1 MPSWQARLVARLV
14 RWRVK
19 PALGDMAD
27 IGRVRRAF
35 AKALPPPRGA
45 RFTPAT
51 VAGVPGEWV
60 APADGPTPADT
71 LLYLHGGGFVGC
83 SPRTHRPATATL
95 AQHGWRVFVPDYR
108 LAPEHPFPAGL
119 DDCRAVWRALADD
132 HAARQASG
140 SASGRL
146 AVAGD
151 SAGGNLSLALM
162 LAEREAGGRLPD
174 AAALFSPAT
183 DLTGG
188 SASIRDNAER
198 DAMFR
203 GEALAHLGQAYL
215 QGADPAQPLAS
226 PLLGRLDGLPPL
238 LLHVGEDECL
248 RDDALRLAVRARAAG
263 VTVALQVWATV
274 PHVWQLFHWLPEAR
288 ASLALASRFLRAPQ
302 AEAGTQPQDEVLD
315 ALIIGAGLSGI
326 GQAAHLQQACPEQ
339 RYAILEARPRIGGT
353 WDLFRY
359 PGVRSDSDMY
369 TLGYAFKPWTNPKAI
384 ADGPSIKAYIEETAR
399 ERGIDAQIRH
409 GHRAVAADWSSTEAR
424 WRVTVAVEPVAL
436 PDPPCGGAG
445 QLPGAGAGVG
455 AASADG
461 AAPAA
466 APTPATRTFHTRFLL
481 MCGGYY
487 RYAQGHRPT
496 WPGEADFRGQLVHP
510 QAWPEGL
517 DWRGKQVVIIG
528 SGATA
533 VTLLPEMAKD
543 AAHVVMLQRSPTYI
557 VTLPGQ
563 DPVAHWLTRRLG
575 WLLGPMG
582 RYRVVRMKNI
592 LVGMLLFQLAR
603 RWPDKAQAR
612 LLGLAKQ
619 QLPADA
625 DIARDYTPRYKPWD
639 QRVCAVPDGDLFKAV
654 RSGRASVVT
663 DAIERFTPGGI
674 RLASGRELAADI
686 VVTATGLEL
695 NTLGDM
701 ALSIDGRPLDPAQTM
716 AYKGM
721 MFSGVPNLV
730 QTFGYTNASWTLK
743 ADLTADFT
751 CRLMRH
757 LARHGLAA
765 ATPRRDPAVREAP
778 FLDFSSGYVQRA
790 LAKLPKQGDRKPWRL
805 YQNYLLDWLTL
816 RWGRVDDGHLQF
828 TPAPPAEGAGHQPHP
843 ARTPAAAR

>member
-35 AKALPPPRGA
+35 SKALPPPRGA

-60 APADGPTPADT
+60 EPTDGPTPADT

-83 SPRTHRPATATL
+83 SPRTHRPATAGL
-95 AQHGWRVFVPDYR
+95 ARLGWRVFVPDYR
-108 LAPEHPFPAGL
+108 LAPEHPYPAAL
-119 DDCRAVWRALADD
+119 DDCRGVWRALADD
-132 HAARQASG
+132 HAARGAP
-140 SASGRL
+140 GRL

-162 LAEREAGGRLPD
+162 LAERDAGGRLPD

-203 GEALAHLGQAYL
+203 GEALARLGEAYL
-215 QGADPAQPLAS
+215 QDADPAQPLVS
-226 PLLGRLDGLPPL
+226 PLLGRLEGLPPL

-274 PHVWQLFHWLPEAR
+274 PHVWQLIHWVPEAH

-302 AEAGTQPQDEVLD
+302 AEAGTQPQHEVLD

-339 RYAILEARPRIGGT
+339 RYAILEARPRMGGT

-399 ERGIDAQIRH
+399 ERGIDAQIRFS
-409 GHRAVAADWSSTEAR
+409 HRAVAADWSSAEAR
-424 WRVTVAVEPVAL
+424 WRVTV
-436 PDPPCGGAG
+436 
-445 QLPGAGAGVG
+445 Q
-455 AASADG
+455 ADG
-461 AAPAA
+461 DGNGGHSTEGSAP
-466 APTPATRTFHTRFLL
+466 RTFHTRFLL

-487 RYAQGHRPT
+487 RYGQGHRPE
-496 WPGEADFRGQLVHP
+496 WPGEADYRGRLVHP
-510 QAWPEGL
+510 QAWPEDL
-517 DWRGKQVVIIG
+517 DYRGKQVVIIG

-533 VTLLPEMAKD
+533 VTLLPEMARD
-543 AAHVVMLQRSPTYI
+543 AEHVVMLQRSPTYI

-563 DPVAHWLTRRLG
+563 DPMARWLQRHLDPMTVYRL
-575 WLLGPMG
+575 
-582 RYRVVRMKNI
+582 VRLKNI
-592 LVGMLLFQLAR
+592 LLGMVFFQFAR
-603 RWPDKAQAR
+603 RWPAQAKAR
-612 LLGLAKQ
+612 LIGLARR
-619 QLPADA
+619 QLQREA
-625 DIARDYTPRYKPWD
+625 DIARDYTPRYNPWD
-639 QRVCAVPDGDLFKAV
+639 QRICAVPDGDLFKAV
-654 RSGRASVVT
+654 RGGRASVVT
-663 DAIERFTPGGI
+663 DTIERFTPGGI
-674 RLASGRELAADI
+674 RLASGRELPADI

-701 ALSIDGRPLDPAQTM
+701 AVTIDGRPLEPGQTM

-743 ADLTADFT
+743 ADLIADFT

-757 LARHGLAA
+757 MAGHGHAV
-765 ATPRRDPAVREAP
+765 ATPQRDPSVGEAP

-805 YQNYLLDWLTL
+805 YQNYVLDWLTL
-816 RWGRVDDGHLQF
+816 RWGRVDDGHLRF
-828 TPAPPAEGAGHQPHP
+828 TTPATPNTQP
-843 ARTPAAAR
+843 

>member
-1 MPSWQARLVARLV
+1 MSSWQARLVARLV

-35 AKALPPPRGA
+35 SKALPPPRGA

-60 APADGPTPADT
+60 EPADGPTPADT

-83 SPRTHRPATATL
+83 SPRTHRPATAGL
-95 AQHGWRVFVPDYR
+95 ARLGWRVFVPDYR
-108 LAPEHPFPAGL
+108 LAPEHPYPAAL
-119 DDCRAVWRALADD
+119 DDCRGVWRALADD
-132 HAARQASG
+132 HAARGAP
-140 SASGRL
+140 GRL
-146 AVAGD
+146 TVAGD
-151 SAGGNLSLALM
+151 SAGGNLSLAVM
-162 LAEREAGGRLPD
+162 LAERDAGGRLPD

-203 GEALAHLGQAYL
+203 GEALARLGEAYL
-215 QGADPAQPLAS
+215 QGADPAQPLVS
-226 PLLGRLDGLPPL
+226 PLLGRLEGLPPL

-274 PHVWQLFHWLPEAR
+274 PHVWQLIHWVPEAH

-302 AEAGTQPQDEVLD
+302 AEAGTQPQHEVLD

-339 RYAILEARPRIGGT
+339 RYAILEARPRMGGT

-399 ERGIDAQIRH
+399 ERGIDAQIRFS
-409 GHRAVAADWSSTEAR
+409 HRAVAADWSSAEAR
-424 WRVTVAVEPVAL
+424 WRVTV
-436 PDPPCGGAG
+436 
-445 QLPGAGAGVG
+445 Q
-455 AASADG
+455 ADG
-461 AAPAA
+461 DGSGGHSTEGSAP
-466 APTPATRTFHTRFLL
+466 RTFHTRFLL

-487 RYAQGHRPT
+487 RYDQGHRPD
-496 WPGEADFRGQLVHP
+496 WPGEADYRGRLVHP
-510 QAWPEGL
+510 QHWPEDL
-517 DWRGKQVVIIG
+517 DYAGKQVVIIG

-533 VTLLPEMAKD
+533 VTLVPAMARD
-543 AAHVVMLQRSPTYI
+543 AEHVVMLQRSPTYI
-557 VTLPGQ
+557 VSLPGQ
-563 DPVAHWLTRRLG
+563 DPLARWLRRH
-575 WLLGPMG
+575 LGPM
-582 RYRVVRMKNI
+582 RRVPARAAEEHPARHGVLPVRPA
-592 LVGMLLFQLAR
+592 LAGPGQGPADRAAR
-603 RWPDKAQAR
+603 R
-612 LLGLAKQ
+612 
-619 QLPADA
+619 QLQREA
-625 DIARDYTPRYKPWD
+625 DIARDFTPRYNPWD
-639 QRVCAVPDGDLFKAV
+639 QRICAVPDGDLFEAV
-654 RSGRASVVT
+654 RRGPRVGGHRHDRAVHAGRHPAGLGRASC
-663 DAIERFTPGGI
+663 
-674 RLASGRELAADI
+674 AADI

-695 NTLGDM
+695 TPWATWRCDRRPAAGAAADHGLQGHDVQRC
-701 ALSIDGRPLDPAQTM
+701 AQPGCRRSATRTRSGRSRPTWSPL
-716 AYKGM
+716 
-721 MFSGVPNLV
+721 
-730 QTFGYTNASWTLK
+730 
-743 ADLTADFT
+743 T

-757 LARHGLAA
+757 MAGHGHAV
-765 ATPRRDPAVREAP
+765 ATPQRDPSVGEAP

-805 YQNYLLDWLTL
+805 YQNYVLDWLTL
-816 RWGRVDDGHLQF
+816 RWGRVDDGHLRF
-828 TPAPPAEGAGHQPHP
+828 TTPATPNTQP
-843 ARTPAAAR
+843 